1 MIFYY
6 NIIQM
11 YKQFNIDIQE
21 RIDKYVIK
29 NRKYYYDEML
39 DNLKK
44 KLFVKNI
51 FSKILDKDII
61 YIKSYSDIMS
71 VYANNLLLIEN
82 NSTNMLE
89 IAIWKNGSR
98 IKFCM
103 KYETNFLKIDK
114 KILKYFDNVYDK
126 GYRDITSKI
135 KLF

>member
-1 MIFYY
+1 
-6 NIIQM
+6 M

-21 RIDKYVIK
+21 RIDKYIIQ
-29 NRKYYYDEML
+29 NRKCFNDEMIN
-39 DNLKK
+39 DLKK

-51 FSKILDKDII
+51 LSKILDKDII
-61 YIKSYSDIMS
+61 YIKNYNDIMS

-82 NSTNMLE
+82 NETNTLE

-103 KYETNFLKIDK
+103 KYETNFLKMDK

>member
-1 MIFYY
+1 
-6 NIIQM
+6 M